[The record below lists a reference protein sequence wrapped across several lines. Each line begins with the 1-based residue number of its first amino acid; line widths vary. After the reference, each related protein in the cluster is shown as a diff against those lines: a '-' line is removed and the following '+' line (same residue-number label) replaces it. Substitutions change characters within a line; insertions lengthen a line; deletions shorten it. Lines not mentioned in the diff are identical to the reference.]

1 MKRMTFLFA
10 LLLLGRCQEGLCQ
23 QEGQLS
29 AEEIAQIK
37 SDIIKRAE
45 RNAQDLRNL
54 DHKAIMT
61 FYADVNDFIVFGD
74 GYYWG
79 DYKTIDGVWKDF
91 TVGVKKV
98 MKWDIYN
105 PKIHVFSK
113 NVASCLVEFYHERN
127 NGSGDTTKGHG
138 CFSFGMQKIDNDWK
152 VVTMHV
158 THNYDVFDSNHCT
171 GKKHG

>member
-74 GYYWG
+74 G
-79 DYKTIDGVWKDF
+79 
-91 TVGVKKV
+91 
-98 MKWDIYN
+98 
-105 PKIHVFSK
+105 
-113 NVASCLVEFYHERN
+113 
-127 NGSGDTTKGHG
+127 
-138 CFSFGMQKIDNDWK
+138 
-152 VVTMHV
+152 
-158 THNYDVFDSNHCT
+158 
-171 GKKHG
+171 